1 MDAGSQARYPAYV
14 QPLLGYLA
22 PNARGGA
29 PAIHGTAWLLP
40 GVALGI
46 ALCAVG
52 WLAWRKWRRPLTAE
66 ERERRRR
73 LQIEAEG
80 RVCDGVL
87 IEFRGPVVYYRY
99 QVSGAE
105 YLASQDLTGL
115 LHDPPA
121 HLTGHASVKY
131 LPENPANSIV
141 LSEHWSGLHQIPP
154 PSGDEKTRCS
164 RGSGIQ
170 G

>member
-1 MDAGSQARYPAYV
+1 MRPVPGLVAPGS
-14 QPLLGYLA
+14 LHEA
-22 PNARGGA
+22 PSLFRTIG
-29 PAIHGTAWLLP
+29 ILP
-40 GVALGI
+40 GAALGL
-46 ALCAVG
+46 ALCAAG
-52 WLAWRKWRRPLTAE
+52 WLAWRRWRRPLSPE

-73 LQIEAEG
+73 LRIEAEG

-87 IEFRGPVVYYRY
+87 VEFRGPVVYYRY

-115 LHDPPA
+115 LDDLPS

-154 PSGDEKTRCS
+154 RSGGEKTRHS
-164 RGSGIQ
+164 RPRDIHQ
-170 G
+170 